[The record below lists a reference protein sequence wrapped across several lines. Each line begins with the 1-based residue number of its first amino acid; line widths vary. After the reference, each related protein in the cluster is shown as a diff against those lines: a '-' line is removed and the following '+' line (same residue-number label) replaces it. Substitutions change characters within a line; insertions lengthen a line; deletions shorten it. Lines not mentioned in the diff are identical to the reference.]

1 MTLRHAAKA
10 VSAAGMAR
18 LCLVG
23 AVLALVFVTT
33 ATELRAEGIRI
44 TNNYEVANSYPS
56 RLYGYIQNGGC
67 LRWDFFAT
75 KGQTVQ
81 HDFVFCFADPTD
93 VRLKTGG
100 CPVNSYCPVKTPVC
114 TLTEDGVSF
123 GVTVS
128 DPSKYESKRADG
140 DYWVSYEWVIRFDI
154 GNRHNLTKWMQL
166 ECH

>member
-1 MTLRHAAKA
+1 MKNGTSNKRQYPITRKEKMEMTLRHAAKA

-33 ATELRAEGIRI
+33 ATELRAEGIMI

-81 HDFVFCFADPTD
+81 MILYFVLP
-93 VRLKTGG
+93 
-100 CPVNSYCPVKTPVC
+100 
-114 TLTEDGVSF
+114 
-123 GVTVS
+123 
-128 DPSKYESKRADG
+128 
-140 DYWVSYEWVIRFDI
+140 IR
-154 GNRHNLTKWMQL
+154 RM
-166 ECH
+166 